1 MEFGV
6 NKAQFP
12 FSFFIS
18 SVCITSHDTLC
29 IEIQMSKWRLKM
41 DLAAL
46 HWDYL
51 SAFIKDVIFSTL
63 PV

>member
-12 FSFFIS
+12 FSFLASF
-18 SVCITSHDTLC
+18 CITSCDTLR

-46 HWDYL
+46 HWDDL
-51 SAFIKDVIFSTL
+51 SAFIEDVSFSPL